1 MAEATLDTY
10 QLKRVKSHNAAQM
23 MALSMI
29 KMGME
34 RADII
39 STTGISHN
47 QFNRLYHE
55 FEQNN
60 MDALS
65 TEVIE
70 TWEMLLRAKLM
81 NVSEKALDVVL
92 DELEA
97 GDTKSAKAASE
108 VFNNIFNSF
117 RLSTGKSTEN
127 ISSASIRFNEI
138 IESKR
143 KLVQPGQEQEQVNVT
158 TV

>member
-1 MAEATLDTY
+1 
-10 QLKRVKSHNAAQM
+10 
-23 MALSMI
+23 
-29 KMGME
+29 
-34 RADII
+34 
-39 STTGISHN
+39 
-47 QFNRLYHE
+47 
-55 FEQNN
+55 